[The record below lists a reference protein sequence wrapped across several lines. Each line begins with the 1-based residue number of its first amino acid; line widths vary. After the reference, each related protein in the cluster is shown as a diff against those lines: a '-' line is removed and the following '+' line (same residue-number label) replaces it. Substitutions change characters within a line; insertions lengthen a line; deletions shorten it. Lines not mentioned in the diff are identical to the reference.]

1 MPAGIRSR
9 GSRNRQYLG
18 HSNRHVSGRAA
29 YLNPFAALPLIKSL
43 IDMGVMPGAGFA
55 FLVAGAV
62 TSLPAAIAVFALV
75 KRPMFL
81 WYIGLALTG
90 ALASGLLYQLYAG

>member
-1 MPAGIRSR
+1 MVPAFPMLW
-9 GSRNRQYLG
+9 QA
-18 HSNRHVSGRAA
+18 RARRDA
-29 YLNPFAALPLIKSL
+29 MMIS
-43 IDMGVMPGAGFA
+43 VGFA

-90 ALASGLLYQLYAG
+90 ALLSGLLYQVFSG